1 MKRTVSINLGGVVF
15 QIDDDAYSRLEKYL
29 SSMEQSFTDEV
40 ERKEIMQD
48 IEARIAELFQ
58 QRMGTMRNVVNMD
71 DVSFAIDKL
80 GMPEDIEEEI
90 FEDGASRNQQ
100 AKNNGKRLYR
110 DDDNKVVGGVCSGI
124 SAYFGIDDPIW
135 VRLIFVIGFF
145 LSFSVTFWVYII
157 LLILIPK
164 AKTPS
169 EKLQMRG
176 EPVTASNIEKTVK
189 EEYQSFKSK
198 VGGSGSGSNRGR
210 FQETVND
217 GSKALRTIAGVILA
231 IIGGLGLA
239 GFLGWTSIGFF
250 AGDNSFYDLFGLVTA
265 GPTNQ
270 LLMTIGVFLVAGLP
284 LLWILL
290 VGLKFLLYKRVR
302 LMIPMIAIGVLWILG
317 IILTSVAGA
326 GIGTQYINDGLTRTE
341 EPIDI
346 APGQDTILI
355 NVLTLEDYEEMYASA
370 EGFSFMASET
380 PLLLNDMIVMET
392 VDLRIEPSNRTRSV
406 IRTTKESQGPDR
418 NTATNNARN
427 IQHFHRFENNILTID
442 NFIQF
447 PKEDKIRVQTVDIT
461 LSLVPGTYIKLP
473 ANMHYSLGTRISTLD
488 VDYDRIWDD
497 RAHLWVM
504 TNRGL
509 ACADCGRDLSAYL
522 PVTVNDS
529 TGNPSDS
536 TLISP

>member
-1 MKRTVSINLGGVVF
+1 
-15 QIDDDAYSRLEKYL
+15 
-29 SSMEQSFTDEV
+29 MEQSFTDEV

>member
-145 LSFSVTFWVYII
+145 LSFSVAFWVYII